1 MAELCAYLNALPE
14 AEARAALMRCCG
26 SGPWASAML
35 AARPFASTA
44 SLHDCAEHTWS
55 ALSDAEVLEAFA
67 HHPRIGEN
75 LKLLRARYAAQGAAP
90 DAGAFSAREQAKVA
104 EASEATLLAL
114 QQGNR
119 AYEQRFGFIFLV
131 FASGKSADEML
142 ALLNARLPN
151 DRASELATARRE
163 HAKITQLRLS
173 KLAP

>member
-1 MAELCAYLNALPE
+1 MTDLCAYLNDLPD
-14 AEARAALMRCCG
+14 AEARAALLRCCG
-26 SGPWASAML
+26 AARWVDAML
-35 AARPFASTA
+35 AARPFRSTT
-44 SLHDCAEHTWS
+44 DVYDRAEGIWA
-55 ALSDAEVLEAFA
+55 ALSDADVLEAFG

-75 LKLLRARYAAQGAAP
+75 LALLRARYAAHGADP

-114 QQGNR
+114 RDGNR
-119 AYEQRFGFIFLV
+119 AYEQKFGFIFLV

-142 ALLNARLPN
+142 ALLRARLPN
-151 DRASELATARRE
+151 DRSSELATARRE